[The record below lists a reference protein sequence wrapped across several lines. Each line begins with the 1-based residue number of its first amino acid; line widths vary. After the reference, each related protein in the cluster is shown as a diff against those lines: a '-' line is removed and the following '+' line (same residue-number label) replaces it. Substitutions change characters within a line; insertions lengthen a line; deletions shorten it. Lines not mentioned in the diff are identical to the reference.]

1 MCDGKNDMAWEDEVE
16 QMLAR
21 PEKNIV
27 GFWKARTMVGDV
39 RVLRVQRVDEDRSE
53 VRKLW
58 GRWVTMQSR

>member
-1 MCDGKNDMAWEDEVE
+1 
-16 QMLAR
+16 MLAR

-27 GFWKARTMVGDV
+27 GFWKARTMAGDV